1 VNRDSFSEEGAR
13 ERARLLLDHDTYREF
28 LGPFARL
35 ESPHLALQDIVP
47 QSDDGVVVARGTIE
61 RRQALVLSIEGRFQG
76 GSIGEVNGTKIAG
89 ALELALRSAREGNP
103 IIPVLVLDTA
113 GIRLQEAN
121 LGLLSVRD
129 IHTAI
134 VSLREFVPVIA
145 LIAGRVGCFGGMAIA
160 ATLCTVV
167 IGTEIGRLGLN
178 GPEVIEQ
185 EAGLAEFDAQDRKL
199 IWSTMGCRRRL
210 EAGQIDFLVEDSV
223 AAIRATITDHCG
235 RGNTATPR
243 SVRRLQRWGEG
254 SSSAVPSTAK
264 VPLDQGSRGLVW
276 LKALSE
282 FEDFEFVL
290 PSVQSCDLRW
300 QGEAIRLISVTPNPA
315 SRFPRSRGGEVS
327 VEEAFEIERLLREV
341 VKADA
346 RGNKR
351 AILAI
356 VDSPGQAF
364 GREEELLGIHEALG
378 AAVDAYAMARK
389 MGHPVI
395 SLLVGKAI
403 SGAFLAH
410 GLQSDVVLAL
420 DADGVEVHV
429 MSASSVG
436 RITRRGAFEIEAIA
450 RIVPSTSRDIRS
462 FATLGGIDELIPC
475 RDPDSPGSRSIE
487 LVKTKLIESITSVR
501 GRSANRALQSD
512 PVLKRPREGMSSAVR
527 VALEKSWN

>member
-13 ERARLLLDHDTYREF
+13 ERARLLLDHDTYREL
-28 LGPFARL
+28 LGPFAGF

-61 RRQALVLSIEGRFQG
+61 GRHALVLSIEGRFQG
-76 GSIGEVNGTKIAG
+76 GSIGGINGAKIAG

-134 VSLREFVPVIA
+134 VSLRGFVPVIA

-160 ATLCTVV
+160 ASLCTVV

-223 AAIRATITDHCG
+223 AAIRSTIADHSG
-235 RGNTATPR
+235 RGPTATSR
-243 SVRRLQRWGEG
+243 SVKRLQLG
-254 SSSAVPSTAK
+254 SGGPSCAVSSTAK
-264 VPLDQGSRGLVW
+264 VPPDQGSRGLVW

-282 FEDFEFVL
+282 FEDFEFAL

-300 QGEAIRLISVTPNPA
+300 QGEAVRVISVMPNPD

-327 VEEAFEIERLLREV
+327 VEEGFEIERLLREV
-341 VKADA
+341 VQADA
-346 RGNKR
+346 EGDKR

-378 AAVDAYAMARK
+378 AAAGAYAIARK

-436 RITRRGAFEIEAIA
+436 RITRRDAMEIEAIA
-450 RIVPSTSRDIRS
+450 KIVPSTSRDIRS

-475 RDPDSPGSRSIE
+475 RDPDSPDSYSVE
-487 LVKTKLIESITSVR
+487 LVKTKLIASIKSVR
-501 GRSANRALQSD
+501 ASSANRALQSD
-512 PVLKRPREGMSSAVR
+512 SLLGRPRGGMSSAVR